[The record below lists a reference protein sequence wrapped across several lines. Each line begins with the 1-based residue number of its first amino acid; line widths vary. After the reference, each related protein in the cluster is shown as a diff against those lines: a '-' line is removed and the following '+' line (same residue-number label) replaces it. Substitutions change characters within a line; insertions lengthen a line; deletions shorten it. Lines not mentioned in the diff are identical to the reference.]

1 MWNYNENKLE
11 NKKIK
16 SFNFKNKK
24 IKKEKI
30 IIKLRIIIKIIEIE
44 VIR

>member
-1 MWNYNENKLE
+1 MKINLKIR
-11 NKKIK
+11 KIK